1 MPLTLTSG
9 FAVIC
14 LALLGVIE
22 NNKLQTTTDREAN
35 SLLTPETK
43 EAATR
48 NTIEPIML
56 IEGDES
62 ICAQLNRVYGP
73 ERSSGKMKKS
83 PLVVLEGELRA
94 KMR

>member
-1 MPLTLTSG
+1 VSFICLHPPTLTSA

-22 NNKLQTTTDREAN
+22 NKKFQTTTAREAN

-56 IEGDES
+56 IEEDES
-62 ICAQLNRVYGP
+62 ICAQMISRYG
-73 ERSSGKMKKS
+73 
-83 PLVVLEGELRA
+83 
-94 KMR
+94 